1 MCGIWALIELHKKNK
16 TSLYYDNFIQ
26 LKHRGPDMSSFNSF
40 GCNNNVHIG
49 FHRLAILDQHYHANQ
64 PYILED
70 GNRTIVFVCN
80 GEIYN
85 YDELIKNHELD
96 IKTASDCLTIPKLYI
111 KYTKQDILD
120 DGYHK
125 GLATFL
131 KLFYRE
137 IKGEFAF
144 NLFEF
149 DKYNKL
155 TNLVI
160 GRDQI
165 GVRPLY
171 WTPFKQDI
179 KIIATS
185 SEAKGLREDIVEH
198 IDEFEP
204 GNIVFI
210 GFDDFGNPSLNT
222 TFDFKTVY
230 QVSDKLEVDILTL
243 VKQSVINSVK
253 RRLNADAP
261 IAFLLSGG
269 VDSSLVCGISSKI
282 LSKPIR
288 TFCCGME
295 GSTDLIAARKV
306 AEHIGSI
313 HTEVIFTPQ
322 EGLSYIRDVI
332 RTIESWDTT
341 TVRAS
346 VGQYIACKNIGE
358 KTDCK
363 VVMVGEGPDEVCS
376 SYLFNYYAPNGK
388 DLDSASKEYVN
399 ETHRYDV
406 KRADRCISR
415 WGLEG
420 RVAFLDPEFIETYW
434 KIDSEKRHPKYKN
447 MEKWWLRKAFENDN
461 IIPNEILWRKKE
473 AFSDGVSSKEK
484 SWFQYIQDY
493 INEIVSDEE
502 FKINPLGPSKEAHYY
517 KKVFIELFGESRS
530 GLIKHYWQPK
540 WDASGNVVKDY
551 IDPSARTLK
560 VYN

>member
-1 MCGIWALIELHKKNK
+1 MCGIWALIELYRKQK

-26 LKHRGPDMSSFNSF
+26 IKHRGPDMSSFSSF

-49 FHRLAILDQHYHANQ
+49 FHRLAILDRHYHANQ

-70 GNRTIVFVCN
+70 SDRTIIFVCN

-85 YDELIKNHELD
+85 YNELIKNHNLD
-96 IKTASDCLTIPKLYI
+96 IHTNADCLTIPKLYI
-111 KYTKQDILD
+111 KYSLTN
-120 DGYHK
+120 
-125 GLATFL
+125 FL
-131 KLFYRE
+131 KLFDRE

-144 NLFEF
+144 SLFEF

-155 TNLVI
+155 TNLII

-171 WTPFKQDI
+171 WTPFNQNMQY
-179 KIIATS
+179 IAIS
-185 SEAKGLREDIVEH
+185 SEAKGLREDIIDY

-204 GNIVFI
+204 GSIVSI
-210 GFDDFGNPSLNT
+210 KFDDLKKPLMPNVY
-222 TFDFKTVY
+222 DFKNVYNVESIQSLDENKVLETVR
-230 QVSDKLEVDILTL
+230 
-243 VKQSVINSVK
+243 QSVINSVK
-253 RRLNADAP
+253 RRLDSDAP

-282 LSKPIR
+282 LSKPLR

-306 AEHIGSI
+306 AEHIGST

-332 RTIESWDTT
+332 RTIESYDTT

-346 VGQYIACKNIGE
+346 VGQYIACKYIGT
-358 KTDCK
+358 KTDCA

-388 DLDSASKEYVN
+388 DLDLASKEYVG

-434 KIDSEKRHPKYKN
+434 EIDSKQRHPKYKN

-484 SWFQYIQDY
+484 SWFQYIQDH
-493 INEIVSDEE
+493 INELVSDEE
-502 FKINPLGPSKEAHYY
+502 FSTDPIAPTKEAHYY
-517 KKVFIELFGESRS
+517 KKVFIELFGVSRL

-540 WDASGNVVKDY
+540 WNSSGDVITDY
-551 IDPSARTLK
+551 VDPSARTLK